1 MGVQYMK
8 NASILNENYVKY
20 NETMRDSLQ
29 AINNQLAFTFSAI
42 EKAVDNLFEEE
53 DLSTES
59 AEYFTFKND
68 PLIKDILKEDYESE
82 LTAIIGSN
90 RTNRNYPL
98 EKAVKC
104 AGLNQVLFEDSVTKL
119 GAINNI
125 FGEDSVLNE
134 ECDTVCSSAEDFRR
148 SVRKLF
154 PLYEESKNKV
164 AYIMKTISNTKEDK
178 ETLIEGLETLATI
191 KMFIEEIK

>member
-1 MGVQYMK
+1 MK

-20 NETMRDSLQ
+20 NDTMRDSLQ
-29 AINNQLAFTFSAI
+29 FINKQLAFTFSDI
-42 EKAVDNLFEEE
+42 EESVNCLFEAE

-82 LTAIIGSN
+82 LTAIISSN
-90 RTNRNYPL
+90 KNNKNYAL
-98 EKAVKC
+98 DKAVKC
-104 AGLNQVLFEDSVTKL
+104 AGLSQVLFEDSTTKL
-119 GAINNI
+119 DAINNI
-125 FGEDSVLNE
+125 FGENSVLNE
-134 ECDTVCSSAEDFRR
+134 GCDTVCASAAEVR
-148 SVRKLF
+148 SAVKKLF

-164 AYIMKTISNTKEDK
+164 NYIMKTISNTKEDK

-191 KMFIEEIK
+191 KMFIDEIK